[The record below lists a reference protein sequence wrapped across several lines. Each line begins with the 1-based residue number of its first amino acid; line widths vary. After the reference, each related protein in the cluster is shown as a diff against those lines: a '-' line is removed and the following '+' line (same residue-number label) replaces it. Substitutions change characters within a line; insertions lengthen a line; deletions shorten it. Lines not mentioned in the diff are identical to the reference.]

1 MMTSFRS
8 HSRTRGLVLI
18 AATTLFGAT
27 ACSDDDNGTGPE
39 PSRPFLL
46 GTSADPG
53 IALSVSSSRNA
64 LLMLQTGSP
73 ATRVEIPLGASS
85 TVTPVDL
92 SVRGTKAAIPLG
104 NAASVALVDLE
115 NARTERF
122 FTFPSGNAT
131 GSAWL
136 DDSTV
141 IVCNQTNDYC
151 GRIRTGRTAN
161 TIADTVRVTD
171 FPTGV
176 IIVAGRVF
184 VISSNLDN
192 NFSQIGAGVVTELS
206 ATTNRIVRTFTV
218 GLNPQYAA
226 ASPDG
231 TRLFVT
237 NSGNFNAN
245 NGSLSVIN
253 LTTNTAEA
261 PITGFGDFP
270 GPIAVDS
277 RGRAF
282 VSGFSIGT
290 VVWDINTRAFLRAP
304 ANSVCARR
312 TNTSGASVCR
322 GATGAAIAANGD
334 LYQAFFGSS
343 SQSLPSYLFVYDG
356 TTFAL
361 KDSVSMPL
369 GTNGVQLRTF
379 AR

>member
-1 MMTSFRS
+1 MN
-8 HSRTRGLVLI
+8 TRRFTMLAAVALLGL
-18 AATTLFGAT
+18 T
-27 ACSDDDNGTGPE
+27 ACSDGDDGTGPAPE
-39 PSRPFLL
+39 RPFLT
-46 GTSADPG
+46 GTAADPG

-85 TVTPVDL
+85 TVTPVDFSL
-92 SVRGTKAAIPLG
+92 RGTKAAIPLG
-104 NAASVALVDLE
+104 NAASVALVDLDD
-115 NARTERF
+115 ARIERF

-141 IVCNQTNDYC
+141 IVCNQTDDYC

-161 TIADTVRVTD
+161 TIPDTVTVTD

-176 IIVAGRVF
+176 IVVAGRVF
-184 VISSNLDN
+184 VISSNLDA
-192 NFSQIGAGVVTELS
+192 NFAQIGNGVVTELS

-218 GLNPQYAA
+218 GPNPQYAA

-237 NSGNFNAN
+237 NSGDFGAN
-245 NGSLSVIN
+245 NGSVSVIN
-253 LTTNTAEA
+253 LATNTVEP
-261 PITGFGDFP
+261 PISGFGDFP
-270 GPIAVDS
+270 GPIEIDS

-304 ANSVCARR
+304 ANSICARR
-312 TNTSGASVCR
+312 NDASGASVCR

-343 SQSLPSYLFVYDG
+343 RQSLPSYLFVYDG

-369 GTNGVQLRTF
+369 GTNGVRLQTF
-379 AR
+379 PR

>member
-1 MMTSFRS
+1 MTSFRT
-8 HSRTRGLVLI
+8 HRH
-18 AATTLFGAT
+18 TTLQALFVVATLVGTT
-27 ACSDDDNGTGPE
+27 ACSDDDNGTGPA
-39 PSRPFLL
+39 PTRPFLT

-73 ATRVEIPLGASS
+73 NTRVEIPLGASS
-85 TVTPVDL
+85 TVTPVDF
-92 SVRGTKAAIPLG
+92 SVRATKAAIPLG
-104 NAASVALVDLE
+104 NAASVAIVDLG
-115 NARTERF
+115 NARIERF
-122 FTFPSGNAT
+122 FTFPAGNAT

-161 TIADTVRVTD
+161 TIPDTVKVTD

-176 IIVAGRVF
+176 IVVAGRVF

-192 NFSQIGAGVVTELS
+192 NFAQIGNGVVTELS
-206 ATTNRIVRTFTV
+206 AVTNRVVRTFTV
-218 GLNPQYAA
+218 GPNPQYAA

-237 NSGNFNAN
+237 NSGNFGAN
-245 NGSLSVIN
+245 DGSLSMIN
-253 LTTNTAEA
+253 LATNTVDA
-261 PITGFGDFP
+261 PISGFGDFP
-270 GPIAVDS
+270 GPIEIDS

-282 VSGFSIGT
+282 VSGFSLGT
-290 VVWDINTRAFLRAP
+290 VVWDINTRAFLRGT

-312 TNTSGASVCR
+312 TNASGASVCR
-322 GATGAAIAANGD
+322 GATGAAVASNGD

-356 TTFAL
+356 STFAL

-369 GTNGVQLRTF
+369 GTNGVRLQTF
-379 AR
+379 PR

>member
-1 MMTSFRS
+1 MKSF
-8 HSRTRGLVLI
+8 HTFSRARGISAILL
-18 AATTLFGAT
+18 TTIFGAA
-27 ACSDDDNGTGPE
+27 ACSDDTEGTGPAT
-39 PSRPFLL
+39 PLPFLS
-46 GTSADPG
+46 GTTADPG

-64 LLMLQTGSP
+64 LLMVQTGSP

-85 TVTPVDL
+85 TVTPVDF
-92 SVRGTKAAIPLG
+92 SVRGTKAVIPLG
-104 NAASVALVDLE
+104 NAASVALVDLT
-115 NARTERF
+115 NTRIERF

-136 DDSTV
+136 DDSTA

-151 GRIRTGRTAN
+151 GRIRTGRAAN
-161 TIADTVRVTD
+161 TIPDTVKVTD

-176 IIVAGRVF
+176 IVVAGRVF
-184 VISSNLDN
+184 VVSSNLDA
-192 NFSQIGAGVVTELS
+192 NFAQIGNGVVTELS

-218 GLNPQYAA
+218 GPNPQYAA

-237 NSGNFNAN
+237 NSGDFGAN

-253 LTTNTAEA
+253 LTTNVAEA
-261 PITGFGDFP
+261 PVTGFGDFP
-270 GPIAVDS
+270 GPIEIDS

-290 VVWDINTRAFLRAP
+290 VIWDINMRTFLRGP

-312 TNTSGASVCR
+312 TNSAGVSVCR
-322 GATGAAIAANGD
+322 GATGATIAANGN

-369 GTNGVQLRTF
+369 GTNGVRLQTF

>member
-1 MMTSFRS
+1 MMSPRLRVS
-8 HSRTRGLVLI
+8 SRRLPVLAL
-18 AATTLFGAT
+18 AAVLGIS
-27 ACSDDDNGTGPE
+27 ACSDGDDGTGPA
-39 PSRPFLL
+39 PARPFLT

-73 ATRVEIPLGASS
+73 STRVEIPLGASS
-85 TVTPVDL
+85 TVTPVDF
-92 SVRGTKAAIPLG
+92 SVRAARAAIPLG
-104 NAASVALVDLE
+104 NAASVAIVDLTG
-115 NARTERF
+115 ARIERF

-161 TIADTVRVTD
+161 TIPDTVRVTD

-176 IIVAGRVF
+176 LVVAGRIF
-184 VISSNLDN
+184 VISSNLDD
-192 NFSQIGAGVVTELS
+192 NFSPIGNGVVTELS
-206 ATTNRIVRTFTV
+206 AESNRVVRTFTV
-218 GLNPQYAA
+218 GPNPQYAA

-231 TRLFVT
+231 TRIFVT
-237 NSGNFNAN
+237 NSGNFGAN

-253 LTTNTAEA
+253 LSTNTAES

-270 GPIAVDS
+270 GPIEIDS

-282 VSGFSIGT
+282 ISGFSLGT
-290 VVWDINTRAFLRAP
+290 VVWDINTRAFLRGP

-312 TNTSGASVCR
+312 VNASGVSVCR
-322 GATGAAIAANGD
+322 GATGAAVASNGD

-356 TTFAL
+356 STFAL

-369 GTNGVQLRTF
+369 GTNGVRLQTF
-379 AR
+379 PR

>member
-1 MMTSFRS
+1 MTSLKA
-8 HSRTRGLVLI
+8 HTRTGGVAII
-18 AATTLFGAT
+18 ALATILGGT
-27 ACSDDDNGTGPE
+27 ACSSNDNGTGPE
-39 PSRPFLL
+39 PTRAFLT

-73 ATRVEIPLGASS
+73 DTRVEIPLGAST
-85 TVTPVDL
+85 TVTPTGL

-104 NAASVALVDLE
+104 NAASVALVDLT
-115 NARTERF
+115 NARIERF

-136 DDSTV
+136 DDSTI

-161 TIADTVRVTD
+161 TIPDTVRVTD

-176 IIVAGRVF
+176 IVVAGRVF

-192 NFSQIGAGVVTELS
+192 SFVQIGNGVVTELD

-218 GLNPQYAA
+218 GLNPQSAA

-231 TRLFVT
+231 TRLLVT
-237 NSGNFNAN
+237 NSGTFGAN

-253 LTTNTAEA
+253 LATNTADA
-261 PITGFGDFP
+261 PISGFGDFP
-270 GPIAVDS
+270 GSITVDS
-277 RGRAF
+277 RSRAF
-282 VSGFSIGT
+282 ISGFSIGT
-290 VVWDINTRAFLRAP
+290 IVWDLTTRAFLRGP

-312 TNTSGASVCR
+312 VNTTEASVCR

-334 LYQAFFGSS
+334 LYQGFFGSS
-343 SQSLPSYLFVYDG
+343 GQSLPSYLFVYDG
-356 TTFAL
+356 TSFIL

-369 GTNGVQLRTF
+369 GTGGVQLRTF
-379 AR
+379 PR